1 VDGELKH
8 RTLTE
13 QIIGTF
19 YDVYNEL
26 GHGFIESV
34 YEKALEFA
42 LTQQGIR
49 VQRQI
54 DIAVWFRG
62 KTIGEFSA
70 DMLVEDCVLL
80 ELKACRA
87 LDSAH
92 EAQLLNYL
100 RGTEIEVG
108 LLLNFGLKPQVRRL
122 VFDNV
127 RKKVPKRS
135 LVDNLF
141 SRD

>member
-1 VDGELKH
+1 MDDRLKH
-8 RTLTE
+8 RALTE
-13 QIIGTF
+13 KIIGIF

-42 LTQQGIR
+42 LSQNGIS

-62 KTIGEFSA
+62 KSVGQFSA
-70 DMLVEDCVLL
+70 DMLVEECVLL

-100 RGTEIEVG
+100 RATEIEVG
-108 LLLNFGLKPQVRRL
+108 LLLNFGFKTAAEAIGFR
-122 VFDNV
+122 
-127 RKKVPKRS
+127 
-135 LVDNLF
+135 
-141 SRD
+141 